1 MKKNKKKILAGDKIK
16 TSRSNW
22 KFSKSVVKVFD
33 KHVSTS
39 VPLYSEAHKLICK
52 MSDYFIKEK
61 SNIIDIGSSTGTLIN
76 LLNKRHEVKSKV
88 KFIGI
93 ESEKEM
99 VLASKKK
106 TKNKNIK
113 FIQKK
118 IQNIILPKNDMT
130 CSVYTIQFI
139 PPSQRQIIYNKIYKS
154 LNWGGAFF
162 LFEKVRGPDARF
174 QDILTGTYNDYKHEA
189 GYNYEEIASKTQSLR
204 GVLEPFS
211 TKGNLGLLKRS
222 GFKDIIV
229 IFKYIC
235 FEGYLAIK

>member
-1 MKKNKKKILAGDKIK
+1 
-16 TSRSNW
+16 
-22 KFSKSVVKVFD
+22 
-33 KHVSTS
+33 
-39 VPLYSEAHKLICK
+39 
-52 MSDYFIKEK
+52 
-61 SNIIDIGSSTGTLIN
+61 
-76 LLNKRHEVKSKV
+76 
-88 KFIGI
+88 
-93 ESEKEM
+93 
-99 VLASKKK
+99 
-106 TKNKNIK
+106 
-113 FIQKK
+113 
-118 IQNIILPKNDMT
+118 MT

-174 QDILTGTYNDYKHEA
+174 QDILTGTYNDYKLEA